1 MTARPGVA
9 EPAEGALLETVRT
22 VASLRARVRD
32 WRAEGRTIGL
42 VPTMG
47 ALHDGHL
54 ALIRAAQARCDR
66 VIATIFVNPAQFGPT
81 EDFDAYPRTEETDAA
96 KLRSH
101 MTDLLFAPGVGEI
114 YPAGFATTVHVAG
127 VSEGLCGG
135 HRPGHF
141 DGVSTVVSKL
151 LLQALP
157 DIAFFGEKDYQQL
170 QVIKRVTADL
180 DIPVEIVGVPTVRE
194 ADGLA
199 LSSRNVYLDP
209 RQRGIAPGL
218 YRELV
223 ALGAA
228 IERGEN
234 VGATIAAARRRLVD
248 SGFDR
253 VEYLEL
259 RDARSLAPVAD
270 ANGPARL
277 LAAAWLGRTRLIDN
291 IAVGG

>member
-1 MTARPGVA
+1 M
-9 EPAEGALLETVRT
+9 LETVRT
-22 VASLRARVRD
+22 VASLRTRVAQ
-32 WRAEGRTIGL
+32 WRARGETVGL

-54 ALIRAAQARCDR
+54 ALVRAAQSRCRR

-81 EDFDAYPRTEETDAA
+81 EDFDAYPRTEDEDAA
-96 KLRSH
+96 KLQPLG
-101 MTDLLFAPGVGEI
+101 TDLLFAPGVGEM
-114 YPAGFATTVHVAG
+114 YPDGFATTVHVAG
-127 VSEGLCGG
+127 VSDGLCGG

-141 DGVSTVVSKL
+141 DGVATVVSKL

-157 DIAFFGEKDYQQL
+157 DVAFFGEKDYQQL

-180 DIPVEIVGVPTVRE
+180 AIPVEIVGVPTVRE

-209 RQRGIAPGL
+209 AQRRIAPGL
-218 YRELV
+218 YREMV
-223 ALGAA
+223 ALGEA
-228 IERGEN
+228 IERGEPA
-234 VGATIAAARRRLVD
+234 VRAIARARRHLVD
-248 SGFDR
+248 AGFDR

-259 RDARSLAPVAD
+259 CDTHSLAPISD
-270 ANGPARL
+270 ATRAARL

>member
-1 MTARPGVA
+1 MSARPGVA
-9 EPAEGALLETVRT
+9 EPADGTLLETVRT

-32 WRAEGRTIGL
+32 WRAEGWTIGL

-66 VIATIFVNPAQFGPT
+66 VIATIFVNPVQFGPT

-101 MTDLLFAPGVGEI
+101 MTDLLFAPEVGEI

-127 VSEGLCGG
+127 VPEGLCGG

-170 QVIKRVTADL
+170 QTIRRVTADL
-180 DIPVEIVGVPTVRE
+180 DIPVEITGVPTVRE

-209 RQRGIAPGL
+209 GQREIAPGL

-223 ALGAA
+223 VLGAA
-228 IERGEN
+228 IEQGES
-234 VGATIAAARRRLVD
+234 VGATIAGARRRLVD

-259 RDARSLAPVAD
+259 RDARSLVPVAD